1 MVCFQYYILCG
12 HIGVFV
18 LGREEGKGG
27 RKGRVGG
34 REGGRG
40 DGGRDGGRTEREGK
54 EGGGREGGPPLTPI
68 PECWSKSRSSWR

>member
-27 RKGRVGG
+27 REGG
-34 REGGRG
+34 REGGEMEG
-40 DGGRDGGRTEREGK
+40 GTEGGRRGK
-54 EGGGREGGPPLTPI
+54 EGRRKKRGRPTFDSHPRMLE
-68 PECWSKSRSSWR
+68 